1 MAFPMASGLQF
12 THWDFLLPSM
22 NNFNIA
28 QWVVMNSSDLSE
40 NQLSPKNDILR
51 KRNDNNVDISVFI
64 FVNKLCQLFD
74 KNLQQIIK
82 KWRLTWKKRDK
93 VC

>member
-1 MAFPMASGLQF
+1 MAFPIASGLQF

-51 KRNDNNVDISVFI
+51 KRNDNNVDDISVFI
-64 FVNKLCQLFD
+64 FVNKLPTFWQKFAT
-74 KNLQQIIK
+74 NHK
-82 KWRLTWKKRDK
+82 KMEIDLEEKR
-93 VC
+93 

>member
-22 NNFNIA
+22 NNFNIS

-40 NQLSPKNDILR
+40 NQHSPKSDILR

-82 KWRLTWKKRDK
+82 KMEIDLEEKR
-93 VC
+93 